1 MHEQDVNTEIFN
13 TQADNV
19 VNTTLATDMRQLSF
33 DIESF
38 TSDATILIDT
48 IFETIDGLVAVPAT
62 LQRPVN
68 AINCFA
74 TCVKRHLV
82 LITEANDK
90 LRHIASGEV
99 KQ

>member
-1 MHEQDVNTEIFN
+1 MHTTDVNTEIFN
-13 TQADNV
+13 TQANNA
-19 VNTTLATDMRQLSF
+19 VNTTLAEDMRQLSF

-38 TSDATILIDT
+38 TSDASILIDT
-48 IFETIDGLVAVPAT
+48 IFDTIDGLATVPAT

-82 LITEANDK
+82 LIAEANDK
-90 LRHIASGEV
+90 IRHIASSEV
-99 KQ
+99 SQ